1 MGDGRIV
8 KPIGIARN
16 LEVLISGK
24 HIPTDF
30 FIVDV
35 YYDKNDNVILGRP
48 FLKLVN
54 AVLDAGKEK

>member
-16 LEVLISGK
+16 PEVLISGK

-30 FIVDV
+30 LLLISTII
-35 YYDKNDNVILGRP
+35 KMIM
-48 FLKLVN
+48 
-54 AVLDAGKEK
+54 

>member
-24 HIPTDF
+24 HRPTDF

-35 YYDKNDNVILGRP
+35 YYDKMIMS
-48 FLKLVN
+48 FLVDLFSSW
-54 AVLDAGKEK
+54 LMLF